1 MLKETKKRSSSKLE
15 QNMPPKF
22 EVKIYYIKYEK
33 CSVWN
38 EQIGGRKSKIH
49 AAEEWNSEL
58 ESSAWETL
66 PGRCK
71 EGHYKR
77 KSWVIWKEN

>member
-33 CSVWN
+33 
-38 EQIGGRKSKIH
+38 
-49 AAEEWNSEL
+49 
-58 ESSAWETL
+58 
-66 PGRCK
+66 
-71 EGHYKR
+71 
-77 KSWVIWKEN
+77 